1 MISTL
6 ATNFVK
12 LKDIES
18 PTVPLTKGKTGGIC
32 NSNSCCTSIL
42 GYMHVTIVFFHFFS
56 AVDCGSPPS
65 VNGVLGTVSRTE
77 YLDTAMVTCTVGYT
91 RFGLTAQLICN
102 ASSAT
107 ATTGVWTGTMCTG
120 K

>member
-1 MISTL
+1 MK
-6 ATNFVK
+6 FVTA
-12 LKDIES
+12 I
-18 PTVPLTKGKTGGIC
+18 
-32 NSNSCCTSIL
+32 
-42 GYMHVTIVFFHFFS
+42 HVTLRFLDVYMLQLYFFLFFS

-91 RFGLTAQLICN
+91 RFGLTTQLTCN

-107 ATTGVWTGTMCTG
+107 ATTGVWTGTNCTG

>member
-1 MISTL
+1 MKSVTAIHVAL
-6 ATNFVK
+6 RF
-12 LKDIES
+12 LDI
-18 PTVPLTKGKTGGIC
+18 
-32 NSNSCCTSIL
+32 
-42 GYMHVTIVFFHFFS
+42 YMLQLYFSFFS
-56 AVDCGSPPS
+56 AIDCGSPPS

-91 RFGLTAQLICN
+91 RFGLTTQLTCN
-102 ASSAT
+102 ATSAT